1 MGEGQMGN
9 SRLQEMTYF
18 PGCSLA
24 TSAREN
30 NQSLNKFCRQF
41 DIHLIELEDWNCC
54 GSSSAHSIDSGV
66 AMDLPARNLFLAPND
81 RPLLAPCPSCFLR
94 LRHAHL
100 HLKENEDTR
109 GSYEKMFGRP
119 FNPDLQIMNFF
130 ELLETMNKKGVFKE
144 NVRNL
149 NGLTFASY
157 YGCMLA
163 RPPALRHEKN
173 FFGLMENTL
182 SSLGGTPVSWNHSSR
197 CCGTFLSVSRPY
209 IATRSVNEIVANAID
224 SGAECIITA
233 CAMCHLN
240 LEIRCGL
247 KQKIPVFHFSEILSL
262 SVGINDHKGWFKR
275 HLVDPG
281 PLLKSKNLI
290 SS

>member
-1 MGEGQMGN
+1 MDI
-9 SRLQEMTYF
+9 SRLKEMTYF

-24 TSAREN
+24 TSAKEN

-41 DIHLIELEDWNCC
+41 DVNLMELEDWNCC
-54 GSSSAHSIDSGV
+54 GSSSAHSINAGL
-66 AMDLPARNLFLAPND
+66 ALDLPVRNLFLAPVD
-81 RPLLAPCPSCFLR
+81 RPVLAPCPSCFLR

-100 HLKENEDTR
+100 HLKQDKEAQYT
-109 GSYEKMFGRP
+109 YQKMFDRP
-119 FNPDLQIMNFF
+119 FNSDLEIMNFF
-130 ELLETMNKKGVFKE
+130 ELLEILNLAGVFKE
-144 NVRNL
+144 RSRTL
-149 NGLTFASY
+149 NGLKFAPY

-163 RPPALRHEKN
+163 RPPAMRHEKN
-173 FFGLMENTL
+173 FYGLMEKTL
-182 SSLGGTPVSWNHSSR
+182 SSLGGTPVRWNNSSR

-209 IATRSVNEIVANAID
+209 IATRRVNEIVKNAID

-240 LEIRCGL
+240 LEIRCKL

-262 SVGINDHKGWFKR
+262 SVGINEHKGWFKR

-281 PLLKSKNLI
+281 PLLRSKNLI
-290 SS
+290 S